1 MQEAHACVHRHAH
14 MRCVSAEVG
23 SARQHRWW
31 SQAVVTGG
39 VVVQSCVGQGGAAG
53 HAEERSVNG
62 TIVPVGL
69 GATRAGESVH
79 MHAAA
84 TRVDRGT
91 RRCRVP
97 VRPG

>member
-1 MQEAHACVHRHAH
+1 MRACTATLACGVCQPRWA
-14 MRCVSAEVG
+14 RRG
-23 SARQHRWW
+23 STGV
-31 SQAVVTGG
+31 VVTGG

-53 HAEERSVNG
+53 YAEERSVNG

-84 TRVDRGT
+84 ARVDRGT
-91 RRCRVP
+91 RRGRVP